1 LKSSDAHNIKPAK
14 TKQGYLLKERIY
26 IAASLIAS
34 IASLVGL
41 GINLAIDLPTG
52 FNIYVFILSLCFATL
67 FYFARFNNKFY
78 PHILVSLGIIGLSIS
93 WFSEGG
99 FNGPI
104 LPLFIIAMI
113 VFTAISHKK
122 HHIAYLLF
130 LLVNI
135 IVLYAIQESEYSKYI
150 LQYAN
155 ETDRNI
161 DVVTT
166 LTIGLVASY
175 LFVAFIRQSFI
186 NLHEKTLRQKEE
198 LTELNAMK
206 DKFFSIIAHDLR
218 APFNGFISLTEVMS
232 NTEMKLDKEELQGLS
247 LKLNKTAK
255 STHTLLE
262 DLLTW
267 AKTQQG
273 LIPYQPQTI
282 ALREFTHN
290 YLAVMQDLADNKN
303 ISTFNN
309 IPNNIEIKAD
319 KDMLLNIFNN
329 LIVNAIKFTPN
340 GGSIIIEASE
350 QDSKTIEI
358 LVVDNGI
365 GMNSKTLEHLFS
377 LTKQIRHL
385 GTNNEPSSGL
395 GLLLCKGFI
404 EQNNG
409 EISVESQLGKGS
421 TFKFTLPK
429 A

>member
-1 LKSSDAHNIKPAK
+1 MKISNALKIESAK
-14 TKQGYLLKERIY
+14 TKQVYLLKERIY

-41 GINLAIDLPTG
+41 LINLAIDLPNGLNT
-52 FNIYVFILSLCFATL
+52 YVFILSLCFATL
-67 FYFARFNNKFY
+67 FYIARFKNKFY

-113 VFTAISHKK
+113 VFTAISDAK
-122 HHIAYLLF
+122 HHIFYLIF
-130 LLVNI
+130 LLANI
-135 IVLYAIQESEYSKYI
+135 ITLFAIQESEYSKYI

-166 LTIGLVASY
+166 LIIGLIASY

-186 NLHEKTLRQKEE
+186 KLHEKTLRQKEE
-198 LTELNAMK
+198 LAELNAMK

-218 APFNGFISLTEVMS
+218 APFNGFINLTEIMS
-232 NTEMKLDKEELQGLS
+232 NEEMGLDKEELQDLS

-262 DLLTW
+262 NLLTW
-267 AKTQQG
+267 AKSQQG

-309 IPNNIEIKAD
+309 IPESIEVKAD

-340 GGSIIIEASE
+340 GGAIIIEASE
-350 QDSKTIEI
+350 LNSDTIEI
-358 LVVDNGI
+358 LVIDNGVGI
-365 GMNSKTLEHLFS
+365 DTETLEHLFS
-377 LTKQIRHL
+377 LTKQIRHQ

-409 EISVESQLGKGS
+409 EISVVSQLGKGS